1 VLNDDVT
8 GRDSLGTIGER
19 FKSMAVTRQLTTAGQ
34 LERMPR
40 DPLNRYELVQG
51 ELVRMTPV
59 GGEHG
64 VVAVNFVARLVAHV
78 KPRHLG
84 AVMVEVGYRLTS
96 DPDTVRA
103 PDISFLAAERIPPG
117 GVPAG
122 FVAGAPDLAIE
133 VVSPDD
139 AAAEIEAKV
148 QGYLAYGTRLVL
160 VVHPRTRTVTVYR
173 RDGTARVLRSGDMID
188 GEDVVPDFQLA
199 VDELFSA

>member
-1 VLNDDVT
+1 
-8 GRDSLGTIGER
+8 
-19 FKSMAVTRQLTTAGQ
+19 MALTRPRSTAEQ

-64 VVAVNFVARLVAHV
+64 VVAANFTARLLEHV
-78 KPRHLG
+78 RPRRLG

-103 PDISFLAAERIPPG
+103 PDISFVGAARLPAG
-117 GVPAG
+117 GVPRG
-122 FVAGAPDLAIE
+122 YIAGAPDLAVE
-133 VVSPDD
+133 VVSPEDT
-139 AAAEIEAKV
+139 AAEIEAKV
-148 QGYLAYGTRLVL
+148 QEYLTHGSRLVL
-160 VVHPRTRTVTVYR
+160 VAHPRTRTVTAYR
-173 RDGTARVLRSGDMID
+173 PDGSARVLRSGDVID
-188 GEDVVPDFQLA
+188 GEDVVPEFRLA